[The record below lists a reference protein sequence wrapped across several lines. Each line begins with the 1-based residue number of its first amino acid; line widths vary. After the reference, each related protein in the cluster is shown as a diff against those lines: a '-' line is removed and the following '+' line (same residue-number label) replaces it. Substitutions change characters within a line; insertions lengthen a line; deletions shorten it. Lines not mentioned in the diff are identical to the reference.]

1 MPYNSIID
9 RDDVGNIIPLEVTNE
24 LLKSIEE
31 SSTVLRMAKE
41 LRRMSRHEKSMPVL
55 SALAM
60 AYFVNGEIGLKKTT
74 EVNWENVLIT
84 AEEVAVIVPVP
95 QTTLD
100 DATIDIWAAIRPELV
115 TAFGV
120 VIDNAILHG
129 TNAPASWP
137 EDIAAG
143 AIGAGN
149 TIAYPTGAD
158 LYTDTMGEAGTF
170 TMVEQDGYEING
182 HIARLTMK
190 GLLRGLRDGEGN
202 LIFGQNMQAASQY
215 FMDGQPLTFP
225 KTGIMPATRL
235 MFSGDWDQLVYSIR
249 QDMTYKVATEGVIND
264 AAGDI
269 VYNLFQQDM
278 VALRVV
284 MRLGWAL
291 PNPINRENEVEAT
304 RYPFAVLT
312 A

>member
-1 MPYNSIID
+1 MPYNSVID
-9 RDDVGNIIPLEVTNE
+9 RDDVGDIIPLETSNE
-24 LLKSIEE
+24 LLTSIEE
-31 SSTVLRMAKE
+31 SSTVLRMAKQ
-41 LRRMSRHEKSMPVL
+41 LRRMARHQKSMPVL
-55 SALAM
+55 SALAI
-60 AYFVNGEIGLKKTT
+60 AYFVNGETGLKKTT

-95 QTTLD
+95 QTTFD
-100 DATIDIWAAIRPELV
+100 DATLNIWDAIRPELV

-137 EDIAAG
+137 TDIAAG
-143 AIGAGN
+143 AIAAGN
-149 TIAYPTGAD
+149 TIAFPNGAD
-158 LYTDTMGEAGTF
+158 LYTDIMTEDGTM
-170 TMVEQDGYEING
+170 TMVEQDGYENTG
-182 HIARLTMK
+182 HIARLSMK
-190 GLLRGLRDGEGN
+190 GLLRGLRDADGN

-215 FMDGQPLTFP
+215 FLDGQPLTFP
-225 KTGIMPATRL
+225 RTGIMPATRL
-235 MFSGDWDQLVYSIR
+235 LFSGDWDQCVYSIR
-249 QDMTYKVATEGVIND
+249 QDMTFKVATEGVIND

-269 VYNLFQQDM
+269 IYNLFQQDM
-278 VALRVV
+278 IALRVV

-291 PNPINRENEVEAT
+291 PNPINRENETEGT